1 MMGRQHALFFLLASA
16 ITAQAAPL
24 LTLSA
29 AQIQASGIRFEP
41 VVAAQAGQG
50 LPFNGQVEAAAD
62 SQWVVTAPLAG
73 VVTRLRVAE
82 GDSLSKQQVML
93 EIASPEAP
101 ALAAE
106 FKRSQS
112 AAKLAAAERQRDR
125 ALHAEGII
133 AARRLEASEQK
144 AIEADADF
152 AAARQQLNLLGISPS
167 EASRGH
173 VSLRA
178 PASAR
183 VISRTV
189 QLGQR
194 VNAGDALL
202 QLADPQHLVLS
213 LSVPVTESQ
222 RFQRGQRLRL
232 SDPQTDHE
240 LGINAEVQQVGWG
253 SASAGSQIRVR
264 ASLRGDVSMLRP
276 GQWLRARTLAA
287 QPAPAPTKSPATLTV
302 PTRALLGVGKQ
313 HYLFLARPT
322 GVQPVAVTRL
332 DSGSERSQVQ
342 GAVSVNDRVAVSG
355 LITLKSLLQAA
366 P

>member
-1 MMGRQHALFFLLASA
+1 MRTRSYGLLLLLTS
-16 ITAQAAPL
+16 TMTQAAPL

-29 AQIQASGIRFEP
+29 AQLQASGIRFAP
-41 VVAAQAGQG
+41 VMTAQAGQG

-82 GDSLSKQQVML
+82 GDSLDKQQVLL
-93 EIASPEAP
+93 EIAAPEAP

-106 FKRSQS
+106 FKRAQS
-112 AAKLAAAERQRDR
+112 AAKLATAERQRDR

-133 AARRLEASEQK
+133 AARRLEATEQK
-144 AIEADADF
+144 ATEAEAAF
-152 AAARQQLNLLGISPS
+152 AAARQQLSLLGLSAGD
-167 EASRGH
+167 ASRGQ
-173 VSLRA
+173 VFLRA
-178 PASAR
+178 PAAAR

-202 QLADPQHLVLS
+202 QLADPQHLVLA

-222 RFQRGQRLRL
+222 RFQRGQTLRL
-232 SDPQTDHE
+232 SDPQTDRE
-240 LGINAEVQQVGWG
+240 LPIRADVKQIGWG
-253 SASAGSQIRVR
+253 SASTGNQIRVR
-264 ASLRGDVSMLRP
+264 AALRGDTSNLRP
-276 GQWLRARTLAA
+276 GQWLRARTLAT
-287 QPAPAPTKSPATLTV
+287 QATAATALSV
-302 PTRALLGVGKQ
+302 PTRALLTVGGK
-313 HYLFLARPT
+313 HYVFLARST
-322 GVQPVAVTRL
+322 GVQPVIVTRL

-342 GAVSVNDRVAVSG
+342 GELNAKDRVAVSG

>member
-1 MMGRQHALFFLLASA
+1 MMARSYGLFLLLASA
-16 ITAQAAPL
+16 VTQAAPL
-24 LTLSA
+24 LALSA
-29 AQIQASGIRFEP
+29 AQLQASGIRFEP
-41 VVAAQAGQG
+41 VGAAQAGQG

-82 GDSLSKQQVML
+82 GDSLSRKQVLL
-93 EIASPEAP
+93 EIAAPEAP

-106 FKRSQS
+106 FKRAQS
-112 AAKLAAAERQRDR
+112 AAKLANAEHQRDR

-144 AIEADADF
+144 AIEADAAF
-152 AAARQQLNLLGISPS
+152 AAARQQLSLLGLSAS
-167 EASRGH
+167 DASRGH

-178 PASAR
+178 PAAAR

-222 RFQRGQRLRL
+222 RFQRGQKLRL
-232 SDPQTDHE
+232 SDPQNDRE
-240 LGINAEVQQVGWG
+240 LAISAEVQQVGWG
-253 SASAGSQIRVR
+253 SASAGNQIRVR
-264 ASLRGDVSMLRP
+264 AVLRGDTRELRP
-276 GQWLRARTLAA
+276 GQWLRARALATQA
-287 QPAPAPTKSPATLTV
+287 SATSKASALTV
-302 PTRALLGVGKQ
+302 PTRALLTVGGKQ
-313 HYLFLARPT
+313 YVFLARAT
-322 GVQPVAVTRL
+322 GVQPVVVTRQ

-342 GAVSVNDRVAVSG
+342 GELSVKDRVAVSG

>member
-1 MMGRQHALFFLLASA
+1 MMGRQYALFLLLASA
-16 ITAQAAPL
+16 TTAQASPL
-24 LTLSA
+24 LTLTA

-41 VVAAQAGQG
+41 VVAAQAGQS

-82 GDSLSKQQVML
+82 GDSLSKQQVLL
-93 EIASPEAP
+93 EIAAPEAP

-106 FKRSQS
+106 FKRAQS
-112 AAKLAAAERQRDR
+112 AAKLASAERQRDR

-133 AARRLEASEQK
+133 AARRLETTEQK
-144 AIEADADF
+144 AIEANAAF
-152 AAARQQLNLLGISPS
+152 AAARQQLSLLGISPDD
-167 EASRGH
+167 ASRGQ

-232 SDPQTDHE
+232 SEPQTDHE
-240 LGINAEVQQVGWG
+240 LGISAEVKQVGWG
-253 SASAGSQIRVR
+253 SASAGNQIRIR
-264 ASLRGDVSMLRP
+264 AALSGDTGNLRP
-276 GQWLRARTLAA
+276 GQWLRARTLATQNTVSTSA
-287 QPAPAPTKSPATLTV
+287 LTV
-302 PTRALLGVGKQ
+302 PTRALLATGGK
-313 HYLFLARPT
+313 HYVFVARAT
-322 GVQPVAVTRL
+322 GVQPIAVTRL
-332 DSGSERSQVQ
+332 DNGSERSQVQ
-342 GAVSVNDRVAVSG
+342 GAININDRVAVSG

>member
-1 MMGRQHALFFLLASA
+1 MRARSYGLFLLLAS
-16 ITAQAAPL
+16 TLTQAAPL
-24 LTLSA
+24 LTLTA

-41 VVAAQAGQG
+41 VSTGQAGQG

-82 GDSLSKQQVML
+82 GDSLSKQQVLL
-93 EIASPEAP
+93 EIAAPEAP

-106 FKRSQS
+106 LKRTQS
-112 AAKLAAAERQRDR
+112 AAKLANAERQRDR

-144 AIEADADF
+144 AIEANAAF
-152 AAARQQLNLLGISPS
+152 AAARQQLSLLGLSAGD
-167 EASRGH
+167 ASQGR
-173 VSLRA
+173 VFLRA
-178 PASAR
+178 PAAAR

-194 VNAGDALL
+194 VSAGDALL
-202 QLADPQHLVLS
+202 QLADPQHLVLA

-222 RFQRGQRLRL
+222 RFQRGQTLRL
-232 SDPQTDHE
+232 SDPQSDRE
-240 LGINAEVQQVGWG
+240 LAIRAEIQQVGWG
-253 SASAGSQIRVR
+253 SASAGNQIRVR
-264 ASLRGDVSMLRP
+264 AALRGDTSTLRP
-276 GQWLRARTLAA
+276 GQWLRARTLAT
-287 QPAPAPTKSPATLTV
+287 QAPAVTALSV
-302 PTRALLGVGKQ
+302 PTRALLTVGGK
-313 HYLFLARPT
+313 HYVFLVRNS
-322 GVQPVAVTRL
+322 GVQPVVVTRL

-342 GAVSVNDRVAVSG
+342 GELSARDRVAVSG

>member
-1 MMGRQHALFFLLASA
+1 MRTRSYGLLLLLTS
-16 ITAQAAPL
+16 TMTQAAPL

-29 AQIQASGIRFEP
+29 AQLQASGIRFAP
-41 VVAAQAGQG
+41 VMTAQAGQG

-82 GDSLSKQQVML
+82 GDSLDKQQVLL
-93 EIASPEAP
+93 EIAAPEAP

-106 FKRSQS
+106 FKRAQS
-112 AAKLAAAERQRDR
+112 AAKLATAERQRDR

-133 AARRLEASEQK
+133 AARRLEATEQK
-144 AIEADADF
+144 AIEAEAAF
-152 AAARQQLNLLGISPS
+152 AAARQQLSLLGLSVGD
-167 EASRGH
+167 ASRGQ
-173 VSLRA
+173 VFLRA
-178 PASAR
+178 PAAAR

-202 QLADPQHLVLS
+202 QLADPQHLVLA

-222 RFQRGQRLRL
+222 RFQRGQTLRL
-232 SDPQTDHE
+232 SDPQTDRE
-240 LGINAEVQQVGWG
+240 LPIRADVKQIGWG
-253 SASAGSQIRVR
+253 SASTGNQIRVR
-264 ASLRGDVSMLRP
+264 AALRGDTSNLRP
-276 GQWLRARTLAA
+276 GQWLRARTLAT
-287 QPAPAPTKSPATLTV
+287 QATAATALSV
-302 PTRALLGVGKQ
+302 PTRALLTVGGK
-313 HYLFLARPT
+313 HYVFLARST
-322 GVQPVAVTRL
+322 GVQPVIVTRL

-342 GAVSVNDRVAVSG
+342 GELNAKDRVAVSG

>member
-1 MMGRQHALFFLLASA
+1 MMARSYGLFLLLAS
-16 ITAQAAPL
+16 TMTQATPL

-29 AQIQASGIRFEP
+29 TQIQASGIRFEP
-41 VVAAQAGQG
+41 VGAAQAGQS
-50 LPFNGQVEAAAD
+50 LPFNGQIEAAAD

-82 GDSLSKQQVML
+82 GDSLSKQQVLL
-93 EIASPEAP
+93 EIAAPEAP

-112 AAKLAAAERQRDR
+112 AAKLANAERQRDR

-144 AIEADADF
+144 AVETDAAF
-152 AAARQQLNLLGISPS
+152 AAARQQLSLLGLSAG

-178 PASAR
+178 PAAAR
-183 VISRTV
+183 VITRSV

-213 LSVPVTESQ
+213 LSVPVTEAQ
-222 RFQRGQRLRL
+222 RFQRGQKLRL
-232 SDPQTDHE
+232 SDPQNDRE
-240 LGINAEVQQVGWG
+240 LAVSAEVKQVGWG
-253 SASAGSQIRVR
+253 SASAGNQIRVR
-264 ASLRGDVSMLRP
+264 AALRGDSSQLRP

-287 QPAPAPTKSPATLTV
+287 ESTVVTAFTV
-302 PTRALLGVGKQ
+302 PTRALLTVGGKQ
-313 HYLFLARPT
+313 YVFLARTT
-322 GVQPVAVTRL
+322 GVQPVIVTRL
-332 DSGSERSQVQ
+332 DSGNERSQVQ
-342 GAVSVNDRVAVSG
+342 GALSVNDRVAVSG

>member
-1 MMGRQHALFFLLASA
+1 MMARSYGLFLLLASTLA
-16 ITAQAAPL
+16 PAAPL
-24 LTLSA
+24 LTLTA
-29 AQIQASGIRFEP
+29 AQLQASGVRFEP
-41 VVAAQAGQG
+41 VVAAQAGLG

-82 GDSLSKQQVML
+82 GDSLSRQQVLL
-93 EIASPEAP
+93 EIAAPEAP

-106 FKRSQS
+106 FKRAQS
-112 AAKLAAAERQRDR
+112 AAKLATAERQRDR

-144 AIEADADF
+144 AIEAEAAF
-152 AAARQQLNLLGISPS
+152 AAARQQLNLLGMSAGD
-167 EASRGH
+167 ASQGR

-178 PASAR
+178 PATAR

-213 LSVPVTESQ
+213 LSVPVTEAQ

-232 SDPQTDHE
+232 SDPQNDRE
-240 LGINAEVQQVGWG
+240 LAVSAEVQQVGWG
-253 SASAGSQIRVR
+253 SASTGNQIRVR
-264 ASLRGDVSMLRP
+264 AALRGDGSQLRP

-287 QPAPAPTKSPATLTV
+287 QTPAVTALTV
-302 PTRALLGVGKQ
+302 PTRALLAVGGKQ
-313 HYLFLARPT
+313 YVFLARAT
-322 GVQPVAVTRL
+322 GVQPVLVTRL
-332 DSGSERSQVQ
+332 DSGTDRSQVQ
-342 GAVSVNDRVAVSG
+342 GALSVNDRVAVSG